1 MLTGPFTGRVLD
13 IERRRFAG
21 AGAAVAGL
29 VVFLALPL
37 SAACGGAPDSDER
50 AEEAPAAGRSSTVA
64 SRELVSAE
72 ERVAADYRA
81 LVCEALYALYGRAD
95 RRGFVLARLR
105 ATYLWDGALSAAWR
119 RALAPHRDYLE
130 ALLDPGASATRAAIS
145 SALSRA
151 DPHFAAVCKATGVPP

>member
-1 MLTGPFTGRVLD
+1 MNGRGSPSGWAKQHSSVPG
-13 IERRRFAG
+13 IGERGG
-21 AGAAVAGL
+21 AGS
-29 VVFLALPL
+29 P
-37 SAACGGAPDSDER
+37 
-50 AEEAPAAGRSSTVA
+50 
-64 SRELVSAE
+64 
-72 ERVAADYRA
+72 ADYRA

-130 ALLDPGASATRAAIS
+130 ALLDPEASATRAAIS